1 LGLTTDDNDGILV
14 GTLEETMRIDQIK
27 DVNDYSS
34 AVADYLCDEYG
45 DMTKALQ
52 IDDTQRNVV
61 GSIINYCYD
70 HGDSVSNA
78 GNYLIEFIRK
88 TSHE

>member
-1 LGLTTDDNDGILV
+1 VDDNDGILV
-14 GTLEETMRIDQIK
+14 GNLEETMRIDQIK
-27 DVNDYSS
+27 DVNDYSN
-34 AVADYLCDEYG
+34 AVANYLCDEYG
-45 DMTKALQ
+45 DMTKSLQ

>member
-1 LGLTTDDNDGILV
+1 
-14 GTLEETMRIDQIK
+14 MKIDQIK
-27 DVNDYSS
+27 NVNDYSS

-45 DMTKALQ
+45 DMTKTLC
-52 IDDTQRNVV
+52 IDDTQRMLIR
-61 GSIINYCYD
+61 SMINMCYLQ
-70 HGDSVSNA
+70 GDSVNNA

>member
-1 LGLTTDDNDGILV
+1 
-14 GTLEETMRIDQIK
+14 MKIDQIK
-27 DVNDYSS
+27 NVNDYSS

-45 DMTKALQ
+45 DMTKLLQ

-61 GSIINYCYD
+61 SSIINYCYD
-70 HGDSVSNA
+70 HGDSVNNA

>member
-1 LGLTTDDNDGILV
+1 MGLTTDDNDGILV

>member
-1 LGLTTDDNDGILV
+1 MRMENITT
-14 GTLEETMRIDQIK
+14 
-27 DVNDYSS
+27 VNDYSS

-45 DMTKALQ
+45 DMTKVLQ

-61 GSIINYCYD
+61 SSIINYCYD
-70 HGDSVSNA
+70 HGDSVNNA

>member
-1 LGLTTDDNDGILV
+1 
-14 GTLEETMRIDQIK
+14 MRIDQIK

-45 DMTKALQ
+45 DMTKALE
-52 IDDTQRNVV
+52 INETQRNVV

-70 HGDSVSNA
+70 HGDSVNNA

>member
-1 LGLTTDDNDGILV
+1 MDDNDGIMV

-27 DVNDYSS
+27 DVNDYSN
-34 AVADYLCDEYG
+34 AVANYLCDEYG
-45 DMTKALQ
+45 DMTKSLQ

-70 HGDSVSNA
+70 YGDSVNNA

>member
-1 LGLTTDDNDGILV
+1 
-14 GTLEETMRIDQIK
+14 MKIDQIK
-27 DVNDYSS
+27 NVNDYSS

-45 DMTKALQ
+45 DMTKSLQ

-88 TSHE
+88 TSHESN

>member
-1 LGLTTDDNDGILV
+1 MRMENITT
-14 GTLEETMRIDQIK
+14 
-27 DVNDYSS
+27 VNDYSS

-45 DMTKALQ
+45 DMTKVLQ

>member
-1 LGLTTDDNDGILV
+1 MTQADKYDILV
-14 GTLEETMRIDQIK
+14 GTLEETMRIDQINN
-27 DVNDYSS
+27 VNDYSS

-45 DMTKALQ
+45 DMTKALE
-52 IDDTQRNVV
+52 INETQHNVV
-61 GSIINYCYD
+61 DSIINYCYD

>member
-1 LGLTTDDNDGILV
+1 
-14 GTLEETMRIDQIK
+14 MRIDQIK

-45 DMTKALQ
+45 GMTKVLE
-52 IDDTQRNVV
+52 INETQCNVV

>member
-1 LGLTTDDNDGILV
+1 MRMENITT
-14 GTLEETMRIDQIK
+14 
-27 DVNDYSS
+27 VNDYSS

-45 DMTKALQ
+45 DMTKTLC
-52 IDDTQRNVV
+52 IDDTQRMLIR
-61 GSIINYCYD
+61 SMINMCYLQ
-70 HGDSVSNA
+70 GDSVSNA

>member
-1 LGLTTDDNDGILV
+1 MENITT
-14 GTLEETMRIDQIK
+14 
-27 DVNDYSS
+27 VNDYSS

-45 DMTKALQ
+45 DMTKVLQ

-61 GSIINYCYD
+61 SSIINYCYD

-78 GNYLIEFIRK
+78 GNYLVEFIRK

>member
-1 LGLTTDDNDGILV
+1 
-14 GTLEETMRIDQIK
+14 MKIDQIK
-27 DVNDYSS
+27 NVNDYSS

-45 DMTKALQ
+45 DMTKVLQ

-61 GSIINYCYD
+61 SSIINYCYD

>member
-1 LGLTTDDNDGILV
+1 MRMKHITT
-14 GTLEETMRIDQIK
+14 
-27 DVNDYSS
+27 VNDYSI

-45 DMTKALQ
+45 DMTKALE
-52 IDDTQRNVV
+52 INETQRNVV

-78 GNYLIEFIRK
+78 GNYLIEFIRQS
-88 TSHE
+88 TNV

>member
-1 LGLTTDDNDGILV
+1 
-14 GTLEETMRIDQIK
+14 MKIDQIK
-27 DVNDYSS
+27 DVNDYSC

-45 DMTKALQ
+45 DMTKALE
-52 IDDTQRNVV
+52 INETQRNVV
-61 GSIINYCYD
+61 SSIINYCYD
-70 HGDSVSNA
+70 HGDSVNNA